1 MGKKIKSKKI
11 TTLLAMMGILAMVF
25 QLILGLL
32 SILGLE
38 RVAGYYDEIIE
49 MNDWKQEVISA
60 NQEFTQ
66 MKSDILDFA
75 YSSNTK
81 KLSNA
86 GERIEG
92 MSSFFTDNLQRQDI
106 DKEEKVII
114 EKLNN
119 SYNVFSSYMKSKL
132 DSVKEFKE
140 LMENNRPESGQIP
153 EPGQIPEEIK
163 SYNSN
168 FDSEQFNEITE
179 AVEADFESL
188 IECITNR
195 TTAKKRICEVWVGH
209 SRTFF
214 GLVMLVAFVTSGII
228 MFTLIK
234 VIKIAGK
241 EVIEVLSKVAHG
253 NLNVD
258 IDYYGNNEFEIIK
271 RELKNTVDSFKAMIS
286 SVSDLSGNVNNKSE
300 ELTNISHDLIEN
312 SKNIFIAVDEVTNG
326 TSEQAN
332 DLIKINNTIDGF
344 SEMIEGFLQNI
355 NLINGTSSE
364 ISNNAN
370 KSNEKMDNLIK
381 NFKYIEENFAL
392 LVSKINTL
400 GNNITRINDI
410 TNLIDSIAEQT
421 NLLALNAAIEA
432 ARAGEGGK
440 GFAVVAEEVRKLA
453 EQSMISANDITKVIS
468 EISADTEGIV
478 NASDDVSKRL
488 KSSLSVIEESISS
501 FESIVTSI
509 EEVVPKIEE
518 LTEASV
524 SIGEE
529 KENLVTMIESASAI
543 AEEVS
548 ASTEEIS
555 ASIKEMNNLSEAVGE
570 SADNLTAVTEELEGS
585 ISRFE
590 I

>member
-1 MGKKIKSKKI
+1 MGKRIKSKKI
-11 TTLLAMMGILAMVF
+11 TTLLAIMGILAMVF

-49 MNDWKQEVISA
+49 MNNWKQEVVSA
-60 NQEFTQ
+60 DQEFIQ

-86 GERIEG
+86 EERIEG

-114 EKLNN
+114 EKLNS
-119 SYNVFSSYMKSKL
+119 SYNVFSSFMKSKL

-140 LMENNRPESGQIP
+140 LMENNRP

-195 TTAKKRICEVWVGH
+195 TTAKKRICEVWVGN

-241 EVIEVLSKVAHG
+241 EVIEVLSKVADG

-286 SVSDLSGNVNNKSE
+286 SVSDLSGNVNNKCE
-300 ELTNISHDLIEN
+300 
-312 SKNIFIAVDEVTNG
+312 
-326 TSEQAN
+326 
-332 DLIKINNTIDGF
+332 
-344 SEMIEGFLQNI
+344 
-355 NLINGTSSE
+355 
-364 ISNNAN
+364 
-370 KSNEKMDNLIK
+370 
-381 NFKYIEENFAL
+381 
-392 LVSKINTL
+392 
-400 GNNITRINDI
+400 
-410 TNLIDSIAEQT
+410 
-421 NLLALNAAIEA
+421 
-432 ARAGEGGK
+432 
-440 GFAVVAEEVRKLA
+440 
-453 EQSMISANDITKVIS
+453 
-468 EISADTEGIV
+468 
-478 NASDDVSKRL
+478 
-488 KSSLSVIEESISS
+488 
-501 FESIVTSI
+501 
-509 EEVVPKIEE
+509 
-518 LTEASV
+518 
-524 SIGEE
+524 
-529 KENLVTMIESASAI
+529 
-543 AEEVS
+543 
-548 ASTEEIS
+548 
-555 ASIKEMNNLSEAVGE
+555 
-570 SADNLTAVTEELEGS
+570 
-585 ISRFE
+585 
-590 I
+590 